1 MANDRARV
9 LLLDDEENVRLSLAM
24 LLEDEGY
31 EIVEAASVSDA
42 RAALAKSPL
51 FDIVIL
57 DRRVGREQ
65 GTDLIPEVR
74 RLAPK
79 AAVIILSGSTD
90 AEAVPEADVIID
102 KLDPPR
108 EVLARLDALLADR
121 GDRAR

>member
-42 RAALAKSPL
+42 RAALAKSPR